1 MGLLD
6 KAKEAI
12 SHAAQKIKDPDKDV
26 VENNWPAGEAP
37 GDLED
42 SGTVDDNSELD
53 LDPVQGTDPD
63 LNMAAD
69 ERYDED

>member
-1 MGLLD
+1 MGFLD

-12 SHAAQKIKDPDKDV
+12 SNAADRIKDPDKDV

-37 GDLED
+37 GDLEP
-42 SGTVDDNSELD
+42 GEPTVTDPELD

-63 LNMAAD
+63 LDAS
-69 ERYDED
+69 EDDQYGKN